1 MPFAAVYMEL
11 EIIIQSQVNQ
21 TEKDKDHMT

>member
-1 MPFAAVYMEL
+1 MPFAAVYMDL

-21 TEKDKDHMT
+21 TEKDKYHMT